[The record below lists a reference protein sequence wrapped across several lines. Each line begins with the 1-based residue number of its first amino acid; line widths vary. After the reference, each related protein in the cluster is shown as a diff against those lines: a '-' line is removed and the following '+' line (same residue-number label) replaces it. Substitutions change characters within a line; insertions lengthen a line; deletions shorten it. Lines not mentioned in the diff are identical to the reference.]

1 MRSPAFMLLFSLF
14 AILIVG
20 SVLAADKVREDSHYK
35 GGEAMRSVDMAVR
48 GVLPDPVRLL

>member
-1 MRSPAFMLLFSLF
+1 MLLFSLF